1 MLVQVFSSI
10 DFNTFFDPARLL
22 LKWQNTRPYPTLLN
36 LIKDD
41 LVHLAVN
48 FSSAAHSTMS
58 RKENFNAF
66 PNFFWPF
73 HKLSQVH
80 PNPIARNSHLYRHE
94 CKNIV
99 LNPCHV
105 WINHVNLYHSFHFF
119 FLSVPWSQE
128 GINWRRS
135 KRKSYSPLGC
145 VNWIWM
151 TVNSIFQVAPEI
163 SVISCS
169 TNVFTFPWAH
179 QAFRLGSRQW
189 N

>member
-1 MLVQVFSSI
+1 MKKFSRFNAFPLLPTRAVGDKNGIWCSNEILLEEMLVQVFSSI

-128 GINWRRS
+128 GIN
-135 KRKSYSPLGC
+135 
-145 VNWIWM
+145 
-151 TVNSIFQVAPEI
+151 
-163 SVISCS
+163 
-169 TNVFTFPWAH
+169 
-179 QAFRLGSRQW
+179 
-189 N
+189 